1 MNSYLKNRKQIVT
14 VSGKISTT
22 QEINIGTPQ
31 GSRLSPLLFIILT
44 VDMELWTD
52 KSIIS
57 SFADDTQS
65 IVISL
70 FDLFDWKLD
79 SEIQLW
85 VGPCCGVQPL
95 AQGVGVFVT
104 PLLPHLQREAGK
116 PVRQSQE
123 RGYWEGSYGQFNP
136 NTT

>member
-1 MNSYLKNRKQIVT
+1 MKQPFYDDVLSKKYIPSSKKAKFGAHAVFEKN
-14 VSGKISTT
+14 G
-22 QEINIGTPQ
+22 
-31 GSRLSPLLFIILT
+31 GSLCLF
-44 VDMELWTD
+44 VC
-52 KSIIS
+52 
-57 SFADDTQS
+57 
-65 IVISL
+65 
-70 FDLFDWKLD
+70 LFDWALD

-104 PLLPHLQREAGK
+104 PLLPHLRREAGE

>member
-1 MNSYLKNRKQIVT
+1 MYQCYENFERNIDNRHFKVILKC
-14 VSGKISTT
+14 ST
-22 QEINIGTPQ
+22 
-31 GSRLSPLLFIILT
+31 LSF
-44 VDMELWTD
+44 VC
-52 KSIIS
+52 
-57 SFADDTQS
+57 F
-65 IVISL
+65 V
-70 FDLFDWKLD
+70 LFDWALD

-104 PLLPHLQREAGK
+104 PLLPHLQREAGE
-116 PVRQSQE
+116 PVRRSQE

>member
-1 MNSYLKNRKQIVT
+1 MGPIYNGPLCYHKN
-14 VSGKISTT
+14 GGGP
-22 QEINIGTPQ
+22 IGFYFQKSQKLVGP
-31 GSRLSPLLFIILT
+31 GPSRPIR
-44 VDMELWTD
+44 ELRPC
-52 KSIIS
+52 
-57 SFADDTQS
+57 F
-65 IVISL
+65 V
-70 FDLFDWKLD
+70 LFDWALD

-104 PLLPHLQREAGK
+104 PLLPHLRREAGK
-116 PVRQSQE
+116 PVRRSQE

>member
-1 MNSYLKNRKQIVT
+1 MF
-14 VSGKISTT
+14 
-22 QEINIGTPQ
+22 EITDV
-31 GSRLSPLLFIILT
+31 LFCF
-44 VDMELWTD
+44 V
-52 KSIIS
+52 
-57 SFADDTQS
+57 
-65 IVISL
+65 
-70 FDLFDWKLD
+70 LFDWALD

-104 PLLPHLQREAGK
+104 PLLPHLQREAGE